1 MTMNTI
7 LAIASIVI
15 VAFIITWYKDS
26 RVFLY
31 FWYKAVFY
39 KRTNPPYLN
48 TLKNE
53 LFPESFMLE
62 QNWMQIKAELK
73 NYINGNAAIPKF
85 HEMDPAQHKISFD
98 KGPAWRT
105 LLLKAYG
112 VWIEQ
117 NCEKFPYTRKLLS
130 QCSSVPTALFSI
142 LEPGAVIP
150 PHEGQ
155 LKGILRYHLAM
166 EVPKSGLCFLSLAG
180 EPYSW
185 KEGEGVLFD
194 DTYPHEVRNISDE
207 YRIVLFMDVKRRLPR
222 LFRLPDMLF
231 HWLAVVSPKF
241 RQARMTGKIKIDL

>member
-1 MTMNTI
+1 MNTTLIISSI
-7 LAIASIVI
+7 LLIA
-15 VAFIITWYKDS
+15 ALITWYRDS

-31 FWYKAVFY
+31 FWYRAVFFN
-39 KRTNPPYLN
+39 RNNPPYLN
-48 TLKNE
+48 AFKNT
-53 LFPESFMLE
+53 LFPESWMLE
-62 QNWMQIKAELK
+62 QNWKHIREELK
-73 NYINGNAAIPKF
+73 NYINANNAIPKF

-112 VWIEQ
+112 EWIEP
-117 NCEKFPYTRKLLS
+117 NCEKFPYTSNLLK

-166 EVPKSGLCFLSLAG
+166 EVPKDGQCYLKLAG
-180 EPYSW
+180 EPYYW

-194 DTYPHEVRNISDE
+194 DTYLHEVRNISNE
-207 YRIVLFMDVKRRLPR
+207 YRIVLFMDVKRRLPY
-222 LFRLPDMLF
+222 LFRFPDRLF

-241 RQARMTGKIKIDL
+241 RQAKMAGKIKIDL